1 MLSRS
6 HVSENFRIYTPPV
19 GEKNQN
25 YLRKLAVKLRQ
36 LLLEPGH
43 MLYMRLVCTIMLSD
57 ILQAAVCFGGGDAL
71 VISNRERKS
80 PDRTLIRVIP
90 IIRMDS

>member
-1 MLSRS
+1 M
-6 HVSENFRIYTPPV
+6 
-19 GEKNQN
+19 
-25 YLRKLAVKLRQ
+25 
-36 LLLEPGH
+36 LEPGH

-71 VISNRERKS
+71 VISNIERKS
-80 PDRTLIRVIP
+80 PDRTIIRVIP